1 MCIMACN
8 RSNEIPNLSM
18 DEGTY
23 LNQQLSLSPQSRP
36 VDFFKPDPLA
46 ANWTYDSAIDLFT
59 LNSNDMES
67 VPFDFADSM
76 NDLDSKDLF
85 VDPFAGSPEISGFSM
100 PMPEDNASLSSVCP
114 LTSEP
119 ISFHK
124 ADPFKEI
131 ESDDQ
136 SWPPNAAR
144 PSMDSSAFETQSP
157 TQACDPTYQPRPQK
171 SRTSSRWS
179 SSPEIKVQE
188 VDTPLPCK
196 QTSTSSRKTR
206 SFSRDSNR
214 SSGSQDPQM
223 RNAAKRAAHN
233 IIEKRYRTNM
243 NAKFVSLE
251 QAISPAG
258 VQKHTPKAGA
268 GSLKKSEILSNALT
282 YIDSIQQ
289 ENQALHKELA
299 MLKQNMLPGGMWRHP
314 KHPRA

>member
-23 LNQQLSLSPQSRP
+23 LSQQLNLSPQSRP

-46 ANWTYDSAIDLFT
+46 ANWTYDSAIDLFA

-67 VPFDFADSM
+67 VPFDFADSL

-100 PMPEDNASLSSVCP
+100 PMPEDNASLSSVC
-114 LTSEP
+114 LTTSQP
-119 ISFHK
+119 IPYHK
-124 ADPFKEI
+124 ADLFKELD
-131 ESDDQ
+131 SDDQ
-136 SWPPNAAR
+136 TWPSNAAR
-144 PSMDSSAFETQSP
+144 PSTDSTAFETQSP
-157 TQACDPTYQPRPQK
+157 NQSCDPTYQSQPQK

-179 SSPEIKVQE
+179 SSPNIKEEAETSQSSKP
-188 VDTPLPCK
+188 TP
-196 QTSTSSRKTR
+196 TSSRKTR

-268 GSLKKSEILSNALT
+268 GSLKKSEILSNALS

>member
-1 MCIMACN
+1 M
-8 RSNEIPNLSM
+8 
-18 DEGTY
+18 
-23 LNQQLSLSPQSRP
+23 
-36 VDFFKPDPLA
+36 
-46 ANWTYDSAIDLFT
+46 DSA
-59 LNSNDMES
+59 
-67 VPFDFADSM
+67 
-76 NDLDSKDLF
+76 
-85 VDPFAGSPEISGFSM
+85 
-100 PMPEDNASLSSVCP
+100 
-114 LTSEP
+114 
-119 ISFHK
+119 
-124 ADPFKEI
+124 
-131 ESDDQ
+131 
-136 SWPPNAAR
+136 
-144 PSMDSSAFETQSP
+144 AFETQS
-157 TQACDPTYQPRPQK
+157 TNQTCDPAYQSQPQK

-179 SSPEIKVQE
+179 SSPNIKEEAETSQPSKP
-188 VDTPLPCK
+188 TPTP
-196 QTSTSSRKTR
+196 TSSRKTR

-268 GSLKKSEILSNALT
+268 GSLKKSEILSNALS